1 MLCKSPKGWG
11 FMRIGPELCGL
22 PNLSLFIHLER
33 PSCCSSS
40 DGANVGVGSSKL
52 GVGNGHAVHPLMGTT
67 ARNVGS
73 SKVRLGMIMPFI
85 LLWYQCR
92 WWFIQ
97 EGVAWGGDSHHKVF
111 FQKIHKWRITQLLLL
126 LLLLPPP

>member
-1 MLCKSPKGWG
+1 
-11 FMRIGPELCGL
+11 MRIGPELCGL
-22 PNLSLFIHLER
+22 PNLSLIIQLER
-33 PSCCSSS
+33 PSCRSSS
-40 DGANVGVGSSKL
+40 KGANVGVGSSKL

-97 EGVAWGGDSHHKVF
+97 EGDGMGWGGDSHHKVF
-111 FQKIHKWRITQLLLL
+111 FQKMHKWRITQLLLL
-126 LLLLPPP
+126 LPPP